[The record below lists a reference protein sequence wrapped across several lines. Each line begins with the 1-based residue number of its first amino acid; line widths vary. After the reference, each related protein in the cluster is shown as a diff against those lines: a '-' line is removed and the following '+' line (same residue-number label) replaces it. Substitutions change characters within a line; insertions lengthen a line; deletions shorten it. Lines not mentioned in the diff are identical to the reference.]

1 MFLIEEAYAADAAAA
16 AAPQGGS
23 SLSAILMLVVFIA
36 LIYFLVWRPQSKR
49 AKTQRNLVN
58 SIKVGDEVVTAG
70 GIYGTVRAVSDNYFE
85 VEVSAQVVMKFQR
98 ASVSF
103 VLPKG
108 TLKTEK
114 ASACTLEGAK

>member
-1 MFLIEEAYAADAAAA
+1 MFLIDEAYAADAAAA
-16 AAPQGGS
+16 APQGS
-23 SLSAILMLVVFIA
+23 SLSGILMLVVFIA

-49 AKTQRNLVN
+49 AKMQRNLVN

-70 GIYGTVRAVSDNYFE
+70 GIYGTVRAVADNYFE
-85 VEVSAQVVMKFQR
+85 VEVSAQVVIKFQR
-98 ASVSF
+98 SSVSY

-114 ASACTLEGAK
+114 VDACTLESAK